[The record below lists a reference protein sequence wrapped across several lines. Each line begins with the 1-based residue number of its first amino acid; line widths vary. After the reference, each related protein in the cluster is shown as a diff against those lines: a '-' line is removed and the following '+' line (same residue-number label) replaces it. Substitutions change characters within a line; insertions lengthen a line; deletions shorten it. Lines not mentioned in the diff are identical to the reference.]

1 MQHPDR
7 QDPTLAALQRAAASD
22 DTIEWEE
29 LPSMADSLRERLV
42 MLGQHHDPRRRSGLG
57 PAAASAWAETLPVD
71 LDALTALPVFHE
83 SSNHQCLFSM
93 AARATRYWA
102 ARPKSARLLS

>member
-71 LDALTALPVFHE
+71 LDVLTALPVFHE
-83 SSNHQCLFSM
+83 PVRGL
-93 AARATRYWA
+93 ATREVHEPELF
-102 ARPKSARLLS
+102 RHFFG